1 MGFYPLV
8 FNKSHIK
15 KGENMKTVII
25 LLSALF
31 LTACFDSGD
40 AQAKEE
46 NRTKLG
52 KATFDKNCVSCHG
65 KDARGTST
73 DWKRLLPN
81 GKYPAPPLNGTAHAW
96 HHSPKLLLNTIN
108 NGGVKLGGWMPAFKD
123 KLTDKEKQA
132 TLDYLHSLW
141 SKDIQQKYDARFK

>member
-1 MGFYPLV
+1 
-8 FNKSHIK
+8 
-15 KGENMKTVII
+15 MKTVII

-73 DWKRLLPN
+73 NWKRLLPN
-81 GKYPAPPLNGTAHAW
+81 GKYPAPLIAISCALVLFLSNPR
-96 HHSPKLLLNTIN
+96 
-108 NGGVKLGGWMPAFKD
+108 
-123 KLTDKEKQA
+123 
-132 TLDYLHSLW
+132 YLAL
-141 SKDIQQKYDARFK
+141 ANP

>member
-1 MGFYPLV
+1 
-8 FNKSHIK
+8 
-15 KGENMKTVII
+15 MKIVII

-141 SKDIQQKYDARFK
+141 PKDIQQKYDARFK